1 MTVNFRT
8 LVSPL
13 DFRGMINHSTPMLSL
28 GSCFAANIGSRLEKE
43 LFDVEVNPLGTL
55 YNPASI
61 YTVIYKIATEAM
73 FVAPGDIVE
82 RDGMRHC
89 WLCHSSLS
97 SPEPEQ
103 VYVERLNDMA
113 AVLRRK
119 IANVQVA
126 VLTFGTRH
134 VYRLKSDNSI
144 VANCHK
150 MPASFFAESD
160 LSLHDCES
168 YICRTVEALRS
179 LNPAMKIILTVSPV
193 RYVGEGLHRST
204 LGKATLLLACEA
216 VTRAFSDV
224 IYFPSYEIMMDD
236 LRDYRFYAADMKHPS
251 EVAVDYI
258 YDIFAES
265 FFVKATRDLAVK
277 ASRLSARMAHR
288 NICAASEATASFQAK
303 TLEMA
308 RRLSEE
314 YPEVSQQ
321 IMKHIQLP

>member
-1 MTVNFRT
+1 MTVGNYGVVR
-8 LVSPL
+8 LQSVH
-13 DFRGMINHSTPMLSL
+13 M
-28 GSCFAANIGSRLEKE
+28 SC
-43 LFDVEVNPLGTL
+43 
-55 YNPASI
+55 
-61 YTVIYKIATEAM
+61 
-73 FVAPGDIVE
+73 
-82 RDGMRHC
+82 
-89 WLCHSSLS
+89 
-97 SPEPEQ
+97 
-103 VYVERLNDMA
+103 
-113 AVLRRK
+113 
-119 IANVQVA
+119 
-126 VLTFGTRH
+126 
-134 VYRLKSDNSI
+134 
-144 VANCHK
+144 
-150 MPASFFAESD
+150 AESKHRH
-160 LSLHDCES
+160 LH
-168 YICRTVEALRS
+168 ICDFSSQNRRHIVQPFNIHLTVEALRS

-265 FFVKATRDLAVK
+265 FFDKATRDLAVK